1 MKNTL
6 LYGDNLLIMEK
17 LISKGF
23 RGYIDLVYIDPP
35 FATNQN
41 FTISNNRSST
51 ISRELDGII
60 VYSDYF
66 TLKEYLDFLKPRIG
80 LIYELLSNQGSFYFH
95 IDYKIGHYVKI
106 LLDEFF
112 GIENFRS
119 DISRIKCNPKNFKRR
134 NYGNIKDMI
143 LFYTK
148 TDSYI
153 WNDIGFEEKK
163 CEIKKRFNKK
173 DNNGKFYTTV
183 PLHAPGETIKG
194 DTGQKFMGS
203 LPPKG
208 RHWRYSTQKLESL
221 YAQGMIETS
230 KTGNMRLKQYQ
241 NLDKRKKSQDIWE
254 FKDPQNPSY
263 PTEKNQS
270 MLDYIIFKFI

>member
-1 MKNTL
+1 
-6 LYGDNLLIMEK
+6 
-17 LISKGF
+17 
-23 RGYIDLVYIDPP
+23 
-35 FATNQN
+35 
-41 FTISNNRSST
+41 
-51 ISRELDGII
+51 
-60 VYSDYF
+60 
-66 TLKEYLDFLKPRIG
+66 
-80 LIYELLSNQGSFYFH
+80 
-95 IDYKIGHYVKI
+95 
-106 LLDEFF
+106 
-112 GIENFRS
+112 
-119 DISRIKCNPKNFKRR
+119 
-134 NYGNIKDMI
+134 MI

-270 MLDYIIFKFI
+270 MLDYIILNSSNIDSTVLDCFCGSGTTLLSAYKYGRRYIGIDSSKEAVKISKNKLKYMKGKIND